1 MTGGHPAQHS
11 DDAASPATGTTTD
24 AAAPTLR
31 SRAWPTIALTLFCLL
46 AGIPTTIA
54 LTPAQ
59 PVEAFGQHLT
69 VGARPPQ
76 PALSGA
82 ARLVQVGNTELD
94 VDRLTVWGP
103 LRPQLTMGPVQRSE
117 AAAAVFDAE
126 RAPQAGREAVESVVT
141 GFLDWYLLAGAGLLV
156 FTLAAAAGATALRTL
171 LVLRRQSR
179 TTGAH
184 APLHDIWSYCVRAA
198 RRMTLVALVAAVLA
212 WLGSGALAYAGS
224 VRGLSNVSSLS
235 QLVGANHLSPAPVGP
250 PVTGFDGAVIGDS
263 RVVRLG
269 GPPLPDAPPDAAACE
284 RSTDSLAV
292 EIGNLSGTRVLNLAC
307 PDATVTSGLRG
318 PQQRR
323 DRVLPPQVGL
333 LKQVR
338 DLDFVVVAIGP
349 NDLGWSDFLQYCYGV
364 PDCSDQLTQGEFDYR
379 LAAFDRVYGDLL
391 VDLNGLP
398 DGPQVI
404 IMTSYGAFEP
414 DTDADCP
421 DIHRDG
427 YPGLDPTKIEL
438 LTARNDR
445 LNEVL
450 RTGAEKYGFT
460 VVDPPLRLLCGHRS
474 DGLGPDIQG
483 LADPAPFH
491 PTGIGEL
498 RMASAVVRQIGPQP
512 GG

>member
-1 MTGGHPAQHS
+1 VTRGPAARDPAARS
-11 DDAASPATGTTTD
+11 DADRLGST
-24 AAAPTLR
+24 AAPAPAALR
-31 SRAWPTIALTLFCLL
+31 ARAWPTLVLTLFCLL
-46 AGIPTTIA
+46 VGVPAVVG

-69 VGARPPQ
+69 VGARAPQ
-76 PALSGA
+76 PTLSGPA
-82 ARLVQVGNTELD
+82 QLVQVGNTALD
-94 VDRLTVWGP
+94 VERVTVWGP

-126 RAPQAGREAVESVVT
+126 RAPRAGEQAVRAVVT
-141 GFLDWYLLAGAGLLV
+141 GFVRWYLLGGAGLLV

-179 TTGAH
+179 ETGGH
-184 APLHDIWSYCVRAA
+184 APLHDIWAYCARAA
-198 RRMTLVALVAAVLA
+198 RRMTAVALVAAVVA
-212 WLGSGALAYAGS
+212 WLAAGALAVAGS
-224 VRGLSNVSSLS
+224 VRGLSAVDSLS
-235 QLVGANHLSPAPVGP
+235 QLVGANHLSPDPVGP
-250 PVTGFDGAVIGDS
+250 PVLGFDGAVIGDS

-269 GPPLPDAPPDAAACE
+269 GPPLPEPTPDAAACE

-292 EIGNLSGTRVLNLAC
+292 EIGSLTGTRVLNLAC

-323 DRVLPPQVGL
+323 DRVLPAQVGL

-349 NDLGWSDFLQYCYGV
+349 NDLGWSDFLLYCYGV

-398 DGPQVI
+398 DGPQVVV
-404 IMTSYGAFEP
+404 MTSYGVFEP
-414 DTDADCP
+414 GADCP
-421 DIHRDG
+421 DTRAEG
-427 YPGLDPTKIEL
+427 RPGLDPTKIEL

-450 RTGAEKYGFT
+450 RSGAEKYGFT
-460 VVDPPLRLLCGHRS
+460 VVDPPLRALCDSRR
-474 DGLGPDIQG
+474 DGLGPDVQG

-498 RMASAVVRQIGPQP
+498 RMASAVVRELRREGR
-512 GG
+512 